1 MEVANRSTHENPRRC
16 ANGNWFRSLRDP
28 TGHERYLGL
37 NKLLKCSNI
46 GFMLVEEDARTHA
59 CLSAAT
65 ADGSSGFRQYE
76 TEHRRSSNDD
86 SYQDGARGF
95 SCCLPP
101 PIRNRFEAPSAIQSA
116 FSPYSW
122 SPSPSHMPWMSS
134 LCQKELGPCKP
145 RRNLTSCSSMSL

>member
-1 MEVANRSTHENPRRC
+1 MANRSTHENPRRC

-76 TEHRRSSNDD
+76 TGYRRGSSDD
-86 SYQDGARGF
+86 SYQDGA
-95 SCCLPP
+95 L
-101 PIRNRFEAPSAIQSA
+101 RFLMLST
-116 FSPYSW
+116 
-122 SPSPSHMPWMSS
+122 
-134 LCQKELGPCKP
+134 
-145 RRNLTSCSSMSL
+145 TSNVQ